1 MIDLEPSTSMPLL
14 DLRGVTI
21 KHRPSTGDVTIL
33 SEVDLHVAP
42 GETVGIVGESGSGK
56 SILSKSVVDL
66 LPPGVEVVE
75 GSIVY
80 DGVDLRTLSDK
91 ERASYRGQRI
101 TLMFQDPFTMLNPL
115 LRSGTHI
122 TEGLKLQRGGR
133 LSRAEGRA
141 EAIRRLAEV
150 GIEDPDVV
158 DRYTFEL
165 SGGMRQRV
173 ALAAALA
180 RDPNLLIADEP
191 STALDVTT
199 QAEILA
205 LLKRTQ
211 EARNM
216 GMVLITH
223 DLRVAFS
230 VCDRVYVLYAGSVL
244 EVGNADEL
252 QTQPLH
258 PYSHGLLLSEPTAQ
272 SRQAELKSIEG
283 TVPRP
288 DDVATQCAFAPRCV
302 FVTDA
307 CRAGRPP
314 LVDHGGGHLT
324 RCIRVD
330 EIVDSLRRESAA
342 VRQAVPVDFDITA
355 AIVDPIASIVDV
367 VKTFQTGR
375 GEGVKALR
383 GVSMDIARGS
393 SVGLVGESGS
403 GKTTLGRL
411 VVGLDV
417 PTSGEIKLIPDG
429 ATRDE
434 GFFFPTDRASRKVV
448 QIVFQD
454 PYSSLDPRQ
463 KIGAA
468 LVEPILSEGYSRA
481 AALRRSEELLDT
493 VGLPTSY
500 VDKHPAS
507 LSGGERQRVA
517 IARAL
522 SLEPGLLVCDEPV
535 SALDVSVQAQILKLF
550 RELQDRLNL
559 SLLFITHDLAVVR
572 QVVDSVH
579 ILYRGEVVESG
590 QIDDVMDRPSHE
602 YTQRLIASIPGEE
615 LPTSALNPFRER
627 D

>member
-1 MIDLEPSTSMPLL
+1 VISVEQSTEAPLL
-14 DLRGVTI
+14 DLRDVTV
-21 KHRPSTGDVTIL
+21 KHRPSTGDVTIV
-33 SEVDLHVAP
+33 SAVDFRVAP

-56 SILSKSVVDL
+56 SILSKAIVGL

-75 GSIVY
+75 GSIAY
-80 DGVDLRTLSDK
+80 KGVDLQALSSKD
-91 ERASYRGQRI
+91 RAAYRGEQI

-122 TEGLKLQRGGR
+122 TEGLKLHRGRR
-133 LSRAEGRA
+133 LSRAEGRV
-141 EAIRRLAEV
+141 EAINRLAEV
-150 GIEDPDVV
+150 GIDDPDVV
-158 DRYTFEL
+158 DRYPFEL

-216 GMVLITH
+216 SLVLITH

-244 EVGNADEL
+244 EVGRAKEL
-252 QTQPLH
+252 QIQPLH
-258 PYSHGLLLSEPTAQ
+258 PYTHGLLLSEPTAQ

-288 DDVATQCAFAPRCV
+288 DDVATQCTFAPRCA
-302 FVTDA
+302 FVADT

-314 LVDHGGGHLT
+314 LVERGAGHLT

-330 EIVDSLRRESAA
+330 EVVDSLRSEHAA
-342 VRQAVPVDFDITA
+342 IRKAVPVDFDETKIA
-355 AIVDPIASIVDV
+355 DPIASIVDV
-367 VKTFQTGR
+367 VKTFRTGR
-375 GEGVKALR
+375 GDGVKALR
-383 GVSMDIARGS
+383 GVSMDIGRGS

-403 GKTTLGRL
+403 GKTTLGRC
-411 VVGLDV
+411 VVGLDT
-417 PTSGEIKLIPDG
+417 PTSGEIRLIPDG

-434 GFFFPTDRASRKVV
+434 GFYLPTNRASRKVV

-468 LVEPILSEGYSRA
+468 LVEPILSDGFSRA

-500 VDKHPAS
+500 VKKHPAS

-550 RELQDRLNL
+550 RELQERLNL

-579 ILYRGEVVESG
+579 ILYQGEVVESG
-590 QIDDVMDRPSHE
+590 PIDDVMDRPSHE
-602 YTQRLIASIPGEE
+602 YTQKLIASIPGEE
-615 LPTSALNPFRER
+615 LPTSAMEPMREG